1 MDKNNKTMADN
12 LNILAIDDHPLFVDG
27 LKMLLNQH
35 GHMSS
40 VRVTNNAADALA
52 LLDQGYEPDLVLL
65 DLNLPGMGGFSL
77 LRLLQQRDLMSP
89 FLVVSASQSIHDAR
103 SSLENGAMGFVS
115 KASHSDVLLEAIDTV
130 LAGDPYLPPEWRDTL
145 ENGADQATTS
155 IARRAGITGRQLEI
169 LHLLAQG
176 YANKMIAYELG
187 LSEATVK
194 VHLREVFKTL
204 KVTNRTACVKAAN
217 DMGLIQS

>member
-1 MDKNNKTMADN
+1 MRTEIQ
-12 LNILAIDDHPLFVDG
+12 ILAIDDHPLFVDG
-27 LKMLLNQH
+27 LKMLLQQH
-35 GHMSS
+35 GHASA
-40 VRVTNNAADALA
+40 VRVTNNATDALA
-52 LLDQGYEPDLVLL
+52 LIDEGYEPDLVLL

-77 LRLLQQRDLMSP
+77 LRMLQQRGLMSP
-89 FLVVSASQSIHDAR
+89 ILVVSASQSIHDAR
-103 SSLENGAMGFVS
+103 SAVENGAMGFVS
-115 KASHSDVLLEAIDTV
+115 KASHSDELLDAIDSV
-130 LAGDPYLPPEWRDTL
+130 LEGEPYLPREWRDTL
-145 ENGADQATTS
+145 EGTGTDETRAS
-155 IARRAGITGRQLEI
+155 IARRAGITGRQMEI

-217 DMGLIQS
+217 DMGLLQS

>member
-1 MDKNNKTMADN
+1 
-12 LNILAIDDHPLFVDG
+12 
-27 LKMLLNQH
+27 MLLTQQ
-35 GHMSS
+35 GHPSAM
-40 VRVTNNAADALA
+40 RVTNNASDALA
-52 LLDQGYEPDLVLL
+52 LLDTGFEPDLVLL

-77 LRLLQQRDLMSP
+77 LRILQQRGLMSP
-89 FLVVSASQSIHDAR
+89 VLVVSASQSIHDAR
-103 SSLENGAMGFVS
+103 SAMESGAMGFVS
-115 KASHSDVLLEAIDTV
+115 KASHSSELLEAIDTV
-130 LAGDPYLPPEWRDTL
+130 LEGEPFLPPEWRDTIDSGS
-145 ENGADQATTS
+145 EKARVS
-155 IARRAGITGRQLEI
+155 IARQAGITGRQMEI

-217 DMGLIQS
+217 DMGLLQS

>member
-1 MDKNNKTMADN
+1 MQPEIQ
-12 LNILAIDDHPLFVDG
+12 ILAIDDHPLFVEG
-27 LKMLLNQH
+27 LKMLLTQH
-35 GHMSS
+35 GHSS
-40 VRVTNNAADALA
+40 TVRVTNNAADALA
-52 LLDQGYEPDLVLL
+52 LLDTGFEPDLVLL

-77 LRLLQQRDLMSP
+77 LRILQQRGLMSP
-89 FLVVSASQSIHDAR
+89 VLVVSASQSIHDAR
-103 SSLENGAMGFVS
+103 SALENGAMGFVS
-115 KASHSDVLLEAIDTV
+115 KAGHSNDLLEAIDTV
-130 LAGDPYLPPEWRDTL
+130 LNGDPYLPPEWRDTL
-145 ENGADQATTS
+145 DGNTEHPRVS
-155 IARRAGITGRQLEI
+155 IARQAGITGRQLEI

-217 DMGLIQS
+217 DMGLLQS

>member
-1 MDKNNKTMADN
+1 MRPETQ
-12 LNILAIDDHPLFVDG
+12 ILAIDDHPLFVDG
-27 LKMLLNQH
+27 LKMLLKQH
-35 GHMSS
+35 GRASS
-40 VRVTNNAADALA
+40 VRITNNANDALA

-77 LRLLQQRDLMSP
+77 LRILQQRGLLSP
-89 FLVVSASQSIHDAR
+89 ILVVSASQSIHDAR
-103 SSLENGAMGFVS
+103 SALENGAMGFVS
-115 KASHSDVLLEAIDTV
+115 KASHSDELLEAIDSV
-130 LAGDPYLPPEWRDTL
+130 LNGDPYLPPEWRDSL
-145 ENGADQATTS
+145 SGNGDE
-155 IARRAGITGRQLEI
+155 ARASLARQAGITGRQLEI

-194 VHLREVFKTL
+194 VHLREVFKAL

-217 DMGLIQS
+217 DMGLLQS

>member
-1 MDKNNKTMADN
+1 MRPEIQ
-12 LNILAIDDHPLFVDG
+12 ILAIDDHPLFVDG
-27 LKMLLNQH
+27 LKMLLQQH
-35 GHMSS
+35 GRASS
-40 VRVTNNAADALA
+40 VRVTNNANDTLA
-52 LLDQGYEPDLVLL
+52 LLDEGFEPDLILL

-77 LRLLQQRDLMSP
+77 LRILQQRGLMSP
-89 FLVVSASQSIHDAR
+89 VLVVSASQSIHDAR
-103 SSLENGAMGFVS
+103 SAVENGAMGFVS
-115 KASHSDVLLEAIDTV
+115 KASSSDELLEAIDTV
-130 LAGDPYLPPEWRDTL
+130 LAGDPFLPKEWRETL
-145 ENGADQATTS
+145 AGGKEETSSS

-217 DMGLIQS
+217 DMGLLQS

>member
-1 MDKNNKTMADN
+1 MRPEIQ
-12 LNILAIDDHPLFVDG
+12 ILAIDDHPLFVDG
-27 LKMLLNQH
+27 LKMLLQQH
-35 GHMSS
+35 GRASS
-40 VRVTNNAADALA
+40 VRVTNNANDTLA
-52 LLDQGYEPDLVLL
+52 LLDEGFEPDLILL

-77 LRLLQQRDLMSP
+77 LRILQQRGLMSP
-89 FLVVSASQSIHDAR
+89 VLVVSASQSIHDAR
-103 SSLENGAMGFVS
+103 SAVENGAMGFVS
-115 KASHSDVLLEAIDTV
+115 KASSSEELLEAIDTV
-130 LAGDPYLPPEWRDTL
+130 LAGDPFLPKEWRETL
-145 ENGADQATTS
+145 AGGKEESSSS

-217 DMGLIQS
+217 DMGLLQS

>member
-1 MDKNNKTMADN
+1 MRSE
-12 LNILAIDDHPLFVDG
+12 LQILAIDDHPLFVDG
-27 LKMLLNQH
+27 LKMLLQQH
-35 GHMSS
+35 GRTSA
-40 VRVTNNAADALA
+40 VRVTNNATDALA
-52 LLDQGYEPDLVLL
+52 LIDKGYEPDLVLL

-77 LRLLQQRDLMSP
+77 LRMLHQRGLMSP
-89 FLVVSASQSIHDAR
+89 VLVVSASQSIHDAR
-103 SSLENGAMGFVS
+103 SAMENGAMGFVS
-115 KASHSDVLLEAIDTV
+115 KASHSDDLLAAIDSV
-130 LAGDPYLPPEWRDTL
+130 LEGDPYLPKEWRETL
-145 ENGADQATTS
+145 EGGTEETRAS
-155 IARRAGITGRQLEI
+155 IARRVGITGRQLEI

-194 VHLREVFKTL
+194 VHLREVFKAL

>member
-1 MDKNNKTMADN
+1 VDTARLMQPEIQ
-12 LNILAIDDHPLFVDG
+12 ILAIDDHPLFIEG
-27 LKMLLNQH
+27 LKMLLTQQ
-35 GHMSS
+35 GHPSAM
-40 VRVTNNAADALA
+40 RVTNNASDALA
-52 LLDQGYEPDLVLL
+52 LLDTGFEPDLVLL

-77 LRLLQQRDLMSP
+77 LRILQQRGLMSP
-89 FLVVSASQSIHDAR
+89 VLVVSASQSIHDAR
-103 SSLENGAMGFVS
+103 SAMESGAMGFVS
-115 KASHSDVLLEAIDTV
+115 KASRSNELLEAIDTV
-130 LAGDPYLPPEWRDTL
+130 LEGEPYLPPEWRDTL
-145 ENGADQATTS
+145 DSGSEKARVS
-155 IARRAGITGRQLEI
+155 IARQAGITGRQMEI

-217 DMGLIQS
+217 DMGLLQS